1 MDRMEKKHAREVQIE
16 VEKDRVALEGE
27 LRAVTPTIR
36 QCEAELQKVDEER
49 RDLRDELN
57 IVTTDNREMLKV
69 LGRERR
75 HNDVA
80 KQTLLD
86 KCANLEVLVRR
97 KEKQEE
103 GRKRQHVEA
112 MGKADVLRATFE
124 ARKTA
129 LAKEE
134 GQWRWKCARKE
145 RQLGLDE
152 DALKLAKFGV
162 DYART
167 KLERKEVSMGKRD
180 EKVAVKERAAEK
192 VRAKVHAERQ
202 VSLLLSFNFLL
213 AFFPCIECM
222 PLSLYWP

>member
-1 MDRMEKKHAREVQIE
+1 
-16 VEKDRVALEGE
+16 
-27 LRAVTPTIR
+27 
-36 QCEAELQKVDEER
+36 
-49 RDLRDELN
+49 
-57 IVTTDNREMLKV
+57 MLKV
-69 LGRERR
+69 MGRERR

-103 GRKRQHVEA
+103 GRKRQHMEA
-112 MGKADVLRATFE
+112 MGKADALLATFE
-124 ARKTA
+124 AQKTA

-134 GQWRWKCARKE
+134 GQWRWKCAKKE

-152 DALKLAKFGV
+152 DAVKVAKFGV

-167 KLERKEVSMGKRD
+167 RLERKEVSMGKRD
-180 EKVAVKERAAEK
+180 DTLAVKERAADK

-202 VSLLLSFNFLL
+202 VSLLLSLNFLFPL
-213 AFFPCIECM
+213 FPCIECM
-222 PLSLYWP
+222 PFALYWP